1 MTGTS
6 EEFFRGQRSLETV
19 RGQITS
25 EAGLCRDIIVSFLDG
40 VPGINDGTNNSPTSK
55 HPATMRGLSAAL
67 QLLIDHCDI
76 VGVDGP
82 ADSARRQN
90 CQAILQKLR
99 SARG

>member
-55 HPATMRGLSAAL
+55 HPATMPGLSAARAAL
-67 QLLIDHCDI
+67 VFHALAAASK
-76 VGVDGP
+76 GP
-82 ADSARRQN
+82 CSARKGAGAAN
-90 CQAILQKLR
+90 LVI
-99 SARG
+99 